1 MGAFIPPQNYG
12 MVEQDLYR
20 SAQPNELNFPFLE
33 KLHLRTVIYMTP
45 DQLPPALIMWLEDQR
60 INLVILGEEV
70 GKRSPWKP
78 VSEETVLEGL
88 HLLLEPANYPML
100 VMCNLGRH
108 RTGTMIGCLRKLQGW
123 SLTSILDEYRR
134 HAGAKYRLLNEQFI
148 ELFDTDLVHVPQR
161 RPPWLLPTAAPPPS
175 SRRGAEAQA
184 SEPVQEQASK
194 PKKAA
199 DSAVGAPGVGEAPGG
214 ASAEAEPPSTAP
226 AAEISVS
233 TSHGP

>member
-45 DQLPPALIMWLEDQR
+45 DQLPPALCVAASPNQLSCKLPHRSRVPLCLPLIRPFVVLNALSLVHPCVHGSIMWLEDQR

-134 HAGAKYRLLNEQFI
+134 HAGAKCVLA
-148 ELFDTDLVHVPQR
+148 HAVPEHHAWPLSPLA
-161 RPPWLLPTAAPPPS
+161 RPPTEPSRHPRRADTAS
-175 SRRGAEAQA
+175 
-184 SEPVQEQASK
+184 
-194 PKKAA
+194 
-199 DSAVGAPGVGEAPGG
+199 
-214 ASAEAEPPSTAP
+214 
-226 AAEISVS
+226 S
-233 TSHGP
+233 TSSS